1 MGSQSG
7 KCKLFIFPYELGKL
21 NRGEEAVAYRTE
33 VPGTMEI
40 EEFQAGWVIGE
51 TNETTDERS
60 YGGVLLQK
68 NELDG
73 VSGQGSHWIELDDE
87 LWCLEEDISIIVGL
101 ALPEKISNRCAS
113 VTVIRDGKSRSV
125 LAIHG
130 KAGEEEEILEE
141 CKAYFR
147 RLAQFL
153 GAMPQREGVEA
164 STEIET

>member
-1 MGSQSG
+1 VRGFAGTGTLGMITIPKIPLSWIIEIHESKAGSTWG
-7 KCKLFIFPYELGKL
+7 WEVTLKKPL
-21 NRGEEAVAYRTE
+21 VADSS
-33 VPGTMEI
+33 
-40 EEFQAGWVIGE
+40 
-51 TNETTDERS
+51 N
-60 YGGVLLQK
+60 
-68 NELDG
+68 
-73 VSGQGSHWIELDDE
+73 QGFHWIELDDE
-87 LWCLEEDISIIVGL
+87 LWCLEEDISIIVGGL

-153 GAMPQREGVEA
+153 GAMPQREEAEAGVE
-164 STEIET
+164 ET